1 MKRKLQALPLLLGL
15 ILLMVLAAPASQTSQ
30 EQPAQEQPAQEQAQ
44 KDQQKKKKKGGFF
57 GGLKAVTGQSSEQQ
71 EATATAGSKSV
82 GEGQKI
88 GDVVPTASDRQQV
101 TGMENYSIPE
111 KDLKKFQD
119 DGHLKPKQ

>member
-1 MKRKLQALPLLLGL
+1 MKRKLQSLPLLLGL
-15 ILLMVLAAPASQTSQ
+15 ILLMVLAAPASQTS
-30 EQPAQEQPAQEQAQ
+30 QEQPAQEQAQ